1 MDSVKRIWTKLS
13 RFGLHDHEGILGF
26 REVILLNKVLVITPV
41 LVILLLPI
49 EIIIN
54 GFEVVPLELIFLGI
68 LLVPLIMHKYRLFWL
83 ARLYCLIVSNLFIVV
98 AGSLVGKG
106 INNHIAMIPIM
117 LFGIILFK
125 KTRDKIIVF
134 LLSLLFYVLLLYL
147 HEVVVPVYTVPEE
160 NRKSF
165 SIIFY
170 ILSLLLTFILGFY
183 FLNINKEYEELINQ
197 QRDHLAEKNKE
208 ITDSINYAK
217 RIQQAKLP
225 DVTSITQFL
234 PQSFILFK
242 PKDIV
247 SGDFYFFRKK
257 ANTCYI
263 AAADCTGHGV
273 PGALM
278 SMVASEQLDDALR
291 QSDKVSEILS
301 LANKGIKS
309 SLRQTESADSTRDGM
324 DIVLCCIDYTKRLVK
339 YSAANRPL
347 WIIRHG
353 QKQVEEI
360 KATKKAIGGLTDD
373 HQQFEEHE
381 LQFQSGDT
389 IYLFTDG
396 YADQFSGKEGK
407 KLMTKK
413 FKEILLSQSASDMP
427 AQQRWLDQ
435 FIEDWKGGAEQIDD
449 ILVIGI
455 RF

>member
-1 MDSVKRIWTKLS
+1 
-13 RFGLHDHEGILGF
+13 
-26 REVILLNKVLVITPV
+26 
-41 LVILLLPI
+41 
-49 EIIIN
+49 
-54 GFEVVPLELIFLGI
+54 
-68 LLVPLIMHKYRLFWL
+68 
-83 ARLYCLIVSNLFIVV
+83 
-98 AGSLVGKG
+98 
-106 INNHIAMIPIM
+106 
-117 LFGIILFK
+117 
-125 KTRDKIIVF
+125 
-134 LLSLLFYVLLLYL
+134 
-147 HEVVVPVYTVPEE
+147 
-160 NRKSF
+160 
-165 SIIFY
+165 
-170 ILSLLLTFILGFY
+170 LGFY
-183 FLNINKEYEELINQ
+183 FLNINKEYEELINE

-225 DVTSITQFL
+225 EVSEITSHL
-234 PQSFILFK
+234 PHSFILFK

-257 ANTCYI
+257 ANECYI

-278 SMVASEQLDDALR
+278 SMVASEQLNDALR

-301 LANKGIKS
+301 LVNKGIKS
-309 SLRQTESADSTRDGM
+309 SLRQTVSADSTRDGM
-324 DIVLCCIDYTKRLVK
+324 DIVLCCVDYHRKLVK

-347 WIIRHG
+347 WIIRKG
-353 QKQVEEI
+353 QDHVEEI

-373 HQQFEEHE
+373 HQNFEEHE

-396 YADQFSGKEGK
+396 YADQFSGKDGK

-413 FKEILLSQSASDMP
+413 FKEILLSQRAAEMP
-427 AQQRWLDQ
+427 SQHKWLDG
-435 FIEDWKGGAEQIDD
+435 FIEEWKGGAEQIDD